1 MAERA
6 ARSKTAAFVQSDR
19 RCLQGAGLEPQSW
32 FPGGPRLLF
41 KAGEQRFA
49 DAPPACRRAG
59 VHPLQFGIAVEQCD
73 GATADRRTIYIRHE
87 KAHIRLEH
95 LLDREA
101 VALLGVVEGAEHLVQ
116 VRNECCSLGC
126 RPGGAVDRD
135 IHPARRY
142 TRSITGAMPGPT
154 PTNSATRAWRPPV
167 RCNCRAAV

>member
-73 GATADRRTIYIRHE
+73 GATADRRPSIYATKKRTF
-87 KAHIRLEH
+87 
-95 LLDREA
+95 
-101 VALLGVVEGAEHLVQ
+101 GW
-116 VRNECCSLGC
+116 NTCSIE
-126 RPGGAVDRD
+126 RPWRC
-135 IHPARRY
+135 
-142 TRSITGAMPGPT
+142 
-154 PTNSATRAWRPPV
+154 SAS
-167 RCNCRAAV
+167 